1 MAKVLFLSEATL
13 KAESILQDNVD
24 MKVVSPTIYDV
35 QQYYIL
41 PILGTSLYNDVVSQ
55 VQSGTVSAAYQTL
68 LDTYIQPTMIWYC
81 RYELPMNMNYKYFNK
96 AVGVQNADNMTPA
109 SIEEIAY
116 ITDRAKNKAEWYA
129 ERLTKSEQSLIQA
142 QTTVRINALSPQQFK
157 MSMVKPITIS
167 GIKQLPSQEEFTSS
181 VIKTSSRI
189 GTQVYAVDQDGN
201 KTGVIVI
208 CYLFK

>member
-129 ERLTKSEQSLIQA
+129 ERLTKFLLSN
-142 QTTVRINALSPQQFK
+142 QTTYPLYLNQPNADIDTIFAKRTNYTSGMVIGDSDCCMGKYNFTGIGK
-157 MSMVKPITIS
+157 SKSM
-167 GIKQLPSQEEFTSS
+167 LN
-181 VIKTSSRI
+181 RNCN
-189 GTQVYAVDQDGN
+189 D
-201 KTGVIVI
+201 
-208 CYLFK
+208 C

>member
-81 RYELPMNMNYKYFNK
+81 RYEVPRNMN
-96 AVGVQNADNMTPA
+96 
-109 SIEEIAY
+109 
-116 ITDRAKNKAEWYA
+116 
-129 ERLTKSEQSLIQA
+129 
-142 QTTVRINALSPQQFK
+142 
-157 MSMVKPITIS
+157 
-167 GIKQLPSQEEFTSS
+167 
-181 VIKTSSRI
+181 
-189 GTQVYAVDQDGN
+189 
-201 KTGVIVI
+201 
-208 CYLFK
+208 